1 MHSLSH
7 EKLKSERIIMKNI
20 KRFAYSKTSHTAPTN
35 PPEEKSLEY
44 LLCYKILHNL
54 CYKILHNFPTQE
66 KRKKLFPNF
75 FSTRMVRFIIT
86 I

>member
-7 EKLKSERIIMKNI
+7 EKLKSEQIIMKNI

-44 LLCYKILHNL
+44 LLCYKILHN
-54 CYKILHNFPTQE
+54 FPTQE

-75 FSTRMVRFIIT
+75 FTTRMVLFIIN